1 MTDTPDGPKLHPP
14 RGIATDAGTLMAAV
28 AACVHLAGG
37 SVVIPQSVFDLIAGL
52 RLTEE
57 YAPDSDT
64 ITLTLTT
71 PDHKEH

>member
-1 MTDTPDGPKLHPP
+1 MPKLNPA

-37 SVVIPQSVFDLIAGL
+37 SVVIPQSVFDAIAGL

-57 YAPDSDT
+57 YDPDTDVV
-64 ITLTLTT
+64 TLTLTT
-71 PDHKEH
+71 PDRKEH